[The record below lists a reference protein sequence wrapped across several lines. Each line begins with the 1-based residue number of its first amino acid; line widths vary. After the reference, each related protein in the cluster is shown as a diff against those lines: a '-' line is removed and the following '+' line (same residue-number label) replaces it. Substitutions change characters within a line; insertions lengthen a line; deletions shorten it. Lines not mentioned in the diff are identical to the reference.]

1 MCCLEVLNSIHKTT
15 SLDPVFLKD
24 LTKFSNPILANMW
37 TYFAIGTISF
47 PNFSSIFLYFGDLN
61 SIDGFD
67 SRRFRAILWLIAGG
81 TRGGPNRIRILN
93 LLRTKSLNAHQIS
106 KELDLDHKTVKHHID
121 VLVKNSLIAKSED
134 IEYGANYC
142 LTSIMTKNIS
152 ALEEIVSKI
161 REQ

>member
-1 MCCLEVLNSIHKTT
+1 VLNSIHKTT

-81 TRGGPNRIRILN
+81 TRRGPNRIRILN

-121 VLVKNSLIAKSED
+121 VLVKNSLIEVRRYRVWCKLLSYIYYD
-134 IEYGANYC
+134 QKYFCTRGDS
-142 LTSIMTKNIS
+142 LKD
-152 ALEEIVSKI
+152 
-161 REQ
+161 